1 MSVRQITLLQ
11 RGKEMSRKHFRE
23 LAQALCAIASP
34 QERQVVATLVANVCK
49 QSNPAF
55 DYQRFYAACGL
66 Q

>member
-1 MSVRQITLLQ
+1 
-11 RGKEMSRKHFRE
+11 MSRKHFRE